1 MKNFLVPLLI
11 LENGTS
17 QVAVALQLVEARSE
31 ERDALVVTSGSEEPG
46 PEPGNAAIAI
56 KAQLDVRSDGGVKL
70 TTISIKL
77 RLGRAGGWG
86 SKSTRETL
94 PRSMYS
100 LEKYPLTM
108 YSSTMYLSAIAA
120 VDAATVTTSLL
131 ETRGINWQDWQI
143 FTRTTSDDPL
153 LYGIGHLRH
162 HINCHREGKPSPD
175 HSSSS
180 LVGNVMLRQIRN

>member
-77 RLGRAGGWG
+77 RLGRAGGG
-86 SKSTRETL
+86 EQVHERD
-94 PRSMYS
+94 
-100 LEKYPLTM
+100 
-108 YSSTMYLSAIAA
+108 IAKVHVLA
-120 VDAATVTTSLL
+120 GEVPVDDVLIDDVSFCDR
-131 ETRGINWQDWQI
+131 RG
-143 FTRTTSDDPL
+143 
-153 LYGIGHLRH
+153 
-162 HINCHREGKPSPD
+162 
-175 HSSSS
+175 
-180 LVGNVMLRQIRN
+180 